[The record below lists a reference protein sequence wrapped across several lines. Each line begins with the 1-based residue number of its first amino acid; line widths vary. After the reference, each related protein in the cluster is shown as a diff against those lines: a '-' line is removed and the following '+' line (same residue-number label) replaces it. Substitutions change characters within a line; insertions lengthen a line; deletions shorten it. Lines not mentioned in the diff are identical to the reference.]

1 MEVLDPLAQ
10 LPNDEENVESG
21 SQSAAVDSD
30 CVSSVI
36 FVKLLEVKL
45 SVIFHVIVEP
55 WATDAVTEVSVTP
68 IATERFALAVWYDP
82 LSILYSTL

>member
-21 SQSAAVDSD
+21 SQSAAADSD
-30 CVSSVI
+30 CVSADI

-45 SVIFHVIVEP
+45 SVILQVIVEP
-55 WATDAVTEVSVTP
+55 
-68 IATERFALAVWYDP
+68 
-82 LSILYSTL
+82 